1 MKNPDYKDYV
11 FDFEKLDVYKL
22 SLDFV
27 HKVISIIKK
36 LPSELRFT
44 IGGNLIRASM
54 SIPNNIAEGSGK
66 RSKKEK
72 ARFYGYSLNSVRECI
87 PSISVLFGE
96 KEISKA
102 EMRDLR
108 SDCVR
113 IGSML
118 ARLIQ
123 ST

>member
-1 MKNPDYKDYV
+1 MKKNNYKDYV
-11 FDFEKLDVYKL
+11 FDFEKLDVYRL

-72 ARFYGYSLNSVRECI
+72 ARFYGYSVRECI

-96 KEISKA
+96 KEIPKA
-102 EMRDLR
+102 VMLDLR